1 MERVQPYEKRWWAL
15 GVLILS
21 LFVISLDN
29 TIMNVTLPTLVRE
42 LGASATQLQWI
53 VDAYVLVF
61 AGLLLTAGG
70 LRGPPRPAHRHACIH
85 GDRRGPH
92 HAGHAVDPHERVPRR
107 GASSR
112 DRDLVGRRGPRLR
125 ARPGARRLDARAGLV
140 GGGGPPG
147 RAPRHPG
154 PPPCA

>member
-21 LFVISLDN
+21 LFVIPLDN

-70 LRGPPRPAHRHACIH
+70 LRA
-85 GDRRGPH
+85 
-92 HAGHAVDPHERVPRR
+92 
-107 GASSR
+107 
-112 DRDLVGRRGPRLR
+112 
-125 ARPGARRLDARAGLV
+125 
-140 GGGGPPG
+140 
-147 RAPRHPG
+147 RAPRAGAPARHGRTRPARRCRSPASPLPSTGSARRPG
-154 PPPCA
+154 TAGRTSPRWAGSARGSA